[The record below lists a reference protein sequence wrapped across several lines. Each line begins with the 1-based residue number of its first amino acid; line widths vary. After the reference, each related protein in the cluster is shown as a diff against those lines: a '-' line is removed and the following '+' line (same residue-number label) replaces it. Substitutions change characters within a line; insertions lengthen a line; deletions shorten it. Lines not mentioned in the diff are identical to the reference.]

1 MLFDLHS
8 HTTASDGRLTPQE
21 LVRRAVDMR
30 VDILAITDHDTV
42 AGLHEAHTVIEQE
55 ALPITLINGIE
66 ISTVWQNFDI
76 HIVGLNIDPQ
86 NPTLVA
92 FIEQQ
97 VERRLERAKEIG
109 ARLEKN
115 KMPGAFEG
123 AAKLAGDAS
132 ITRAHFARWI
142 VEQGYAKT
150 MQAVFKKFLT
160 RGNPGY
166 VPPNW
171 CTIAD
176 AIDVIHAAGGKA
188 VIAHPGRYNMTAKWL
203 KRLIQHFIEVGG
215 DGMEVSQPQ
224 QSPQERRTLGDY
236 AIQFNLLASQGSDFH
251 YQSPW
256 TELGRNLWLP
266 KDVPAIWHDWEV
278 EKKRVEVEIQAEPA
292 ASKEE

>member
-203 KRLIQHFIEVGG
+203 KRLIQHFIEAGG

-224 QSPQERRTLGDY
+224 QAPQERRTLGDY

-266 KDVPAIWHDWEV
+266 KDVPAIWHDWDV

>member
-203 KRLIQHFIEVGG
+203 KRLIQHFIEAGG

-224 QSPQERRTLGDY
+224 QAPQERRTLGDY

>member
-86 NPTLVA
+86 NPTLVT

-115 KMPGAFEG
+115 RMPGAFEG

-203 KRLIQHFIEVGG
+203 KRLIQHFIEAGG

-224 QSPQERRTLGDY
+224 QGPQERRTLGDY

>member
-30 VDILAITDHDTV
+30 VDILAITDHDSV

-86 NPTLVA
+86 NPTLVT

-203 KRLIQHFIEVGG
+203 KRLIQHFIEAGG

-224 QSPQERRTLGDY
+224 QAPQERRTLGDY

>member
-42 AGLHEAHTVIEQE
+42 AGLHEAHTAIEQE

-86 NPTLVA
+86 NPTLVT

-115 KMPGAFEG
+115 RMPGAFEG

>member
-224 QSPQERRTLGDY
+224 QAPQERRTLGDY

-278 EKKRVEVEIQAEPA
+278 EKKRVEVEVQAGPA

>member
-97 VERRLERAKEIG
+97 IERRLERAKEIG

-115 KMPGAFEG
+115 KMPGAFDG

-171 CTIAD
+171 CTITD

-203 KRLIQHFIEVGG
+203 KRLIQYFIEVGG

-278 EKKRVEVEIQAEPA
+278 EKKRVEVEVPAGPA